1 MSLLQVNAISHGT
14 ARLFGKSR
22 ETGISKGRSLEEEL
36 TGRHA
41 AKLLGIPILLGWS
54 LRCAIVSFSCLC
66 ATSFIQYHLPYSSY
80 PDSVD
85 LIKCGMFWSLSWI
98 MSQFLAIKDLQNRI
112 IIGGPDG
119 PRPARRRWRL
129 LGRSRVGAQPHG
141 GGNGIHWIIGI
152 MERSQPDSK
161 ERRCPT
167 RKESTLSRGERKLKS
182 WTK

>member
-1 MSLLQVNAISHGT
+1 MEQPDFLGSPE
-14 ARLFGKSR
+14 KP
-22 ETGISKGRSLEEEL
+22 GRSLEEEL

-41 AKLLGIPILLGWS
+41 AKLLGVPIPLGWS
-54 LRCAIVSFSCLC
+54 LCCAIVSFCCLC

-98 MSQFLAIKDLQNRI
+98 MSQFLAIKDPQNRI

-129 LGRSRVGAQPHG
+129 LMVDPELAPSPMEEGMGFIGPLGLWRGVNQIPRKDDAQQGRSRLFLEAKVMDQVT
-141 GGNGIHWIIGI
+141 N
-152 MERSQPDSK
+152 R
-161 ERRCPT
+161 
-167 RKESTLSRGERKLKS
+167 
-182 WTK
+182 